1 VLQVNGKV
9 RGAEGREG
17 CDARRDRSRG
27 AGRRAF
33 AKFSEGKP
41 AKKIVVV
48 PGRLVNIVV

>member
-1 VLQVNGKV
+1 M
-9 RGAEGREG
+9 
-17 CDARRDRSRG
+17 
-27 AGRRAF
+27 RRATRSKPPRWPTRF